1 MITLGETNSGGVVE
15 VGFIAHIPKGIYSD
29 EALLIDGDRE
39 WLRSGALVPAKV
51 YPDFPEWAVQS
62 PGTLCTPVRLPESI
76 SFSIAFVGGVFLAIG
91 SNTYRSTDNG
101 ASWVKTN
108 LPGDKRINSFAYG
121 NGIFVG
127 ISTYSYDAREY
138 YTSADGITWT
148 PRNGLGTG
156 SSSAWSKV
164 IFSAGRFLA
173 IGDGGLGVIVS
184 TDGLKWTAA
193 ASRPPNNQYTYIE
206 QGNGR
211 ILMMAAPLRKA
222 VISSDGGDTWRE
234 VQYQESFGN
243 LVFANGKFIV
253 TNGTNL
259 IRVSAY
265 GENWTEKKIPSP
277 TVGTWG
283 NPSYCSGS
291 KCILFA
297 SRNGADLTKEF
308 LLSYDGGE
316 TWVIKYLNESGSAS
330 GGTASN
336 NAGIFLV
343 SMSGW
348 FTSVSMEPMIGAV
361 TYERYKYVRVK

>member
-1 MITLGETNSGGVVE
+1 MITLGENNSGGVVD
-15 VGFIAHIPKGIYSD
+15 VGFIAHIPKGIYPD

-76 SFSIAFVGGVFLAIG
+76 SFSIAFVGSVFLAIG
-91 SNTYRSTDNG
+91 SNTYCSTDNG

-108 LPGDKRINSFAYG
+108 LPSDKRINSFAYG

-127 ISTYSYDAREY
+127 ISTYSYDVNEY

-148 PRNGLGTG
+148 PRSGMST
-156 SSSAWSKV
+156 SSSTAWSKV

-173 IGDGGLGVIVS
+173 IGHGGLGARVS
-184 TDGLKWTAA
+184 PDGLKWTAA
-193 ASRPPNNQYTYIE
+193 ASSPPNNQYTYIE

-211 ILMMAAPLRKA
+211 ILMIAHTQGKT
-222 VISSDGGDTWRE
+222 VISSNGGDTWRE
-234 VQYQESFGN
+234 VQHQTSFGH

-253 TNGTNL
+253 TNGNNL
-259 IRVSAY
+259 IRVSAD
-265 GENWTEKKIPSP
+265 GEIWTEKKIPSP
-277 TVGTWG
+277 TVGSWG

-291 KCILFA
+291 NCILFA
-297 SRNGADLTKEF
+297 NINGANSTKEF

-316 TWVIKYLNESGSAS
+316 TWVIKYLNDAGVMS

-343 SMSGW
+343 SMSSW